1 MSRRTLGIA
10 LRKVV
15 PLMFLGV
22 LPVLLLGYGAVVAVT
37 DHSVAVDF
45 RAELYPEAQLV
56 LHGQNPFPSPD
67 ADLSSGINRIF
78 PIPAALLVSPLTVFS
93 AHTAAAIFSLILV
106 AALAL
111 TLYLLGVRDW
121 RVYGAVA
128 LWPSTM
134 SAVQTGNLTILLGL
148 CAALGWR
155 YRGRTIAGVP
165 IGLAIALKLYLW
177 PLAIWLVAIRRPAA
191 AAVAGVVAALGFLM
205 TAPFTSLHDYVTVL
219 GNLGR
224 TFAPVSATIQGLLMQ
239 LGSDAGPAKIV
250 TYAAGAALIAVAYRR
265 RSFGL
270 FVAAA
275 LTLSPIVWLHYF
287 ILMALPLAITRKRF
301 TPLWLAP
308 LALWFYPGNFED
320 VRAWHVV
327 LALVTAAVVFVLS
340 ERRPGPVAL
349 HERAPELTP
358 APA

>member
-1 MSRRTLGIA
+1 VSRTTLAIA

-15 PLMFLGV
+15 PVMFLGV
-22 LPVLLLGYGAVVAVT
+22 LPALLLAYGAYVAVT

-45 RAELYPEAQLV
+45 RAELYPEAKLV
-56 LHGQNPFPSPD
+56 LHGQNPFPAPD

-78 PIPAALLVSPLTVFS
+78 PIPAAFLVAPLTLLS
-93 AHTAAAIFSLILV
+93 AHTAAAVFSLILV
-106 AALAL
+106 LALGL
-111 TLYLLGVRDW
+111 TLYVLGVRDW
-121 RVYGAVA
+121 RVYGATA

-148 CAALGWR
+148 LAALGWR
-155 YRGRTIAGVP
+155 YRRQTVAGLP

-177 PLAIWLVAIRRPAA
+177 PLALWLVAVRRPAA
-191 AAVAGVVAALGFLM
+191 AAVAGAVAAAGLLM
-205 TAPFTSLHDYVTVL
+205 TLPFTSLHDYATVL

-224 TFAPVSATIQGLLMQ
+224 TFAPMSATVQGLLMQ
-239 LGSDAGPAKIV
+239 LGSDAGPARIA
-250 TYAAGAALIAVAYRR
+250 TYAVGAVLLALAYRR

-270 FVAAA
+270 FVAAG

-287 ILMALPLAITRKRF
+287 ILLALPLAITRRTF
-301 TPLWLAP
+301 SPLWLAP
-308 LALWFYPGNFED
+308 LALWFYPGNFYD

-327 LALVTAAVVFVLS
+327 LALVTAGVVVVFT
-340 ERRPGPVAL
+340 ERRPGPAAL
-349 HERAPELTP
+349 RERTPAATP